1 MKNKH
6 YTKDHEWV
14 DVHADEATI
23 GITQYAVDELG
34 DIVYIEL
41 PEVGRLVTKGDEI
54 GTVESV
60 KTVSSIY
67 APLSGTITRIN
78 NDLPSRPDIINESPD
93 ANGWIVAIKPSK
105 IDEIE
110 ALLSMADYQ
119 THCDTL

>member
-1 MKNKH
+1 MKNKY

-14 DVHADEATI
+14 NIQSDEATI

-41 PEVGRLVTKGDEI
+41 PEVGRLVKKGDEI

-78 NDLPSRPDIINESPD
+78 TDLPSKPDIINESPD
-93 ANGWIVAIKPSK
+93 TGGWIVAIRPSK
-105 IDEIE
+105 IDELTT
-110 ALLSMADYQ
+110 LLSTTDYH

>member
-1 MKNKH
+1 MTNKH

>member
-1 MKNKH
+1 MSNKH
-6 YTKDHEWV
+6 YTPDHEWV
-14 DVHADEATI
+14 EIQSTEATI

-41 PEVGRLVTKGDEI
+41 PEVGRSVTKGEEI

-78 NDLPSRPDIINESPD
+78 AELTERPDIVNESPD
-93 ANGWIVAIKPSK
+93 ANGWMVAIEPTNSA
-105 IDEIE
+105 EHHE
-110 ALLSMADYQ
+110 LLNASDYQ
-119 THCDTL
+119 KHCDSL

>member
-105 IDEIE
+105 IDEVE

>member
-14 DVHADEATI
+14 DIQANEATI

-41 PEVGRLVTKGDEI
+41 PDVGRLVTKGDEI
-54 GTVESV
+54 GTIESV

-78 NDLPSRPDIINESPD
+78 NDLPSRPDIINESSD

-105 IDEIE
+105 IDEME
-110 ALLSMADYQ
+110 SLLSMDDYQ
-119 THCDTL
+119 TYCDTL